1 MRSNAHGPDRW
12 AAVDSDDK
20 AHMALS
26 RIEQLHGTPAEQ
38 AAVLRYP
45 DLLQLRPGQAVLD
58 VGAGAGHVANHLA
71 TRVTTHGTVC
81 ALDLSAALL
90 AHARQRNRS
99 LLGIQGDAGALPF
112 PARCFDRVFARWLLL
127 HLTDPLAAVL
137 EMRRVTRPGGR
148 VLVVETDWDSL
159 CISPGDTDL
168 VRRIVHANTDRQA
181 NAISG
186 RRLTAL
192 FRRAGFRNPHVH
204 AFVDSVHTG
213 DPNWVAFLESRLDVA
228 RTAGVDARRLTRW
241 WADVGKAIA
250 NGEFFACVTRIAVAG
265 NVPEST
271 NRPAGHDDPTTTEP
285 S

>member
-1 MRSNAHGPDRW
+1 MRARCDRW
-12 AAVDSDDK
+12 ATVDSDDD
-20 AHMALS
+20 AHMALA

-45 DLLQLRPGQAVLD
+45 HLLQLKPGHDVLD

-71 TRVTTHGTVC
+71 TRITTQGKVC

-90 AHARQRNRS
+90 AHTRQRNRS
-99 LLGIQGDAGALPF
+99 LLPVQGDAGALPF
-112 PARCFDRVFARWLLL
+112 PAGRFDRVFARWLLL
-127 HLTDPLAAVL
+127 HLPDPLAAVL

-148 VLVVETDWDSL
+148 VLVVETDWDSM

-168 VRRIVHANTDRQA
+168 VRRIVHANTDRQT
-181 NAISG
+181 NATCG

-204 AFVDSVHTG
+204 AFVDSADTG
-213 DPNWVAFLESRLDVA
+213 DASWVAFLESRLDVA
-228 RTAGVDARRLTRW
+228 RAAGVDARRLTLW
-241 WADVGKAIA
+241 WKDVGKAIA
-250 NGEFFACVTRIAVAG
+250 NGEFFVCITRIAVAG
-265 NVPEST
+265 NVSESADSLAE
-271 NRPAGHDDPTTTEP
+271 RDDATGTDQ